1 MTAAA
6 EREPTPPTPVETLEW
21 RVWLLTGHP
30 GRAGLAVAVCAL
42 TVWFTHSLSGS
53 TWLAGFAAFVL
64 FASLSHF
71 FLPTRF
77 QLDAEAVRVSNLLY
91 RRRRLWTEFRG
102 FARSG
107 PRLKLLTL
115 PPGSRL
121 DNYRGMLLLL
131 PAGEAGDE
139 AVRFV
144 RARLDAGEAPGERGH
159 DERG

>member
-1 MTAAA
+1 MSSLSSA
-6 EREPTPPTPVETLEW
+6 
-21 RVWLLTGHP
+21 LT
-30 GRAGLAVAVCAL
+30 VAVSAL
-42 TVWFTHSLSGS
+42 TVWFTYSLSS
-53 TWLAGFAAFVL
+53 SAWLAGFAAFVL

-77 QLDAEAVRVSNLLY
+77 RFDEDAVRVSNLIY
-91 RRRRLWTEFRG
+91 RRRRLWKEFRG
-102 FARSG
+102 YARSG

-131 PAGEAGDE
+131 PPGELAED

-144 RARLDAGEAPGERGH
+144 RARLDAPEAS
-159 DERG
+159 